1 MTELEK
7 LNKERAAQQTVN
19 AYHRVFKSDDGK
31 RVLADLVKVFGMD
44 MPAFLPTAQGY
55 ETHHAAKRDGQQDIR
70 RHIMAK
76 LAAPMAGD
84 ANIEKPKK
92 RKVIK

>member
-1 MTELEK
+1 MTDS
-7 LNKERAAQQTVN
+7 ERIQREVESQKTIN

-31 RVLADLVKVFGMD
+31 RILSDLTKVFGMD
-44 MPAFLPTAQGY
+44 MPVFLQGEHGF
-55 ETHHAAKRDGQQDIR
+55 ETHLAAKRDGQQDVR

-76 LAAPMAGD
+76 LAAECAGD
-84 ANIEKPKK
+84 GIEKPKK